1 MSLPSPYGFLGSLAL
16 NVLARFLNACHTW
29 DLQKTKE
36 LALGVVLQVKRKGV
50 KNIIDSPTEEKI
62 KRHSLKICGH
72 ILPLFPTLP
81 IWISQK
87 HDWST

>member
-1 MSLPSPYGFLGSLAL
+1 
-16 NVLARFLNACHTW
+16 VLARFLNLVTHGIYRK
-29 DLQKTKE
+29 LEE
-36 LALGVVLQVKRKGV
+36 LALVVVLQVKRKGV
-50 KNIIDSPTEEKI
+50 KNIIDSPTEETI

-72 ILPLFPTLP
+72 ILSPFPTLP